1 MKVHKVGKVVQP
13 SNRKK
18 PVSDKPKKKPYVPL
32 YGTKDCTYEGKKKG
46 RKTNEEREKYCI
58 LISLSK
64 TIHYYFLLNFHL
76 FLIYFLFE
84 TI

>member
-32 YGTKDCTYEGKKKG
+32 YGKKDCTYEGKKKG
-46 RKTNEEREKYCI
+46 RKTTEERQKYLEEIKFRKTKGNYI
-58 LISLSK
+58 L
-64 TIHYYFLLNFHL
+64 YFD
-76 FLIYFLFE
+76 
-84 TI
+84 